1 MQGQEYK
8 KYFICFAYLSLAAKL
23 LWNNAR
29 TFVSETGKTCRLS
42 WRCRTKNHIV

>member
-1 MQGQEYK
+1 
-8 KYFICFAYLSLAAKL
+8 LSLAAKL

-42 WRCRTKNHIV
+42 WKCRTKNHIV

>member
-23 LWNNAR
+23 LWNNAC
-29 TFVSETGKTCRLS
+29 TFVSENRKDLS
-42 WRCRTKNHIV
+42 VVLEMSN